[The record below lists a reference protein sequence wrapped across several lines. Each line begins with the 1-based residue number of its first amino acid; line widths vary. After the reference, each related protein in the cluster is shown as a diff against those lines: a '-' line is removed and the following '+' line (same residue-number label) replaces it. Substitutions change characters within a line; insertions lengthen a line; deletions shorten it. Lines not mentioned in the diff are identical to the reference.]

1 MRFWLH
7 NMPLEWTMENE
18 ADDDDAEDG
27 LCLDEDDVYE
37 AESLTHLHSMHQV
50 SQSDRAVYTI
60 YAFPGNCLHL
70 L

>member
-50 SQSDRAVYTI
+50 
-60 YAFPGNCLHL
+60 
-70 L
+70 